1 MHYIVHVQDDVQYM
15 YVCTQYTVS
24 QYTPSYM
31 YMIVLSMYKF
41 LASSEPDVEEAV
53 EEELP
58 EVKGEVGFEGQK
70 SFEKVKSCSE
80 LCEKK
85 EQAEDEPLK

>member
-1 MHYIVHVQDDVQYM
+1 M
-15 YVCTQYTVS
+15 YRTTYNKCTQYTVHS
-24 QYTPSYM
+24 ITVHT
-31 YMIVLSMYKF
+31 VLHVQHDCTISMHKF
-41 LASSEPDVEEAV
+41 LASVEPDVEEAV